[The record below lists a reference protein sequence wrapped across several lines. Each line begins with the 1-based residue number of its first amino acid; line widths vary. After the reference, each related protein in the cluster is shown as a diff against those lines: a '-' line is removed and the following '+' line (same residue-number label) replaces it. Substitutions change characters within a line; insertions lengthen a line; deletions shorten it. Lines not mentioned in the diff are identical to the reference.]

1 MTEIEQQKRIA
12 NYLAAFAH
20 LVGGQPGRF
29 AEFRDKVDVMLS
41 GTAPH
46 AFSLMQF
53 SDRVQATGRPL
64 IWVHQPAESP
74 HVPQIGLV
82 AQVDGGTHYV
92 ENCMLC
98 LTGEDDRATLVPDG
112 FNLGAYRFDE
122 MLDLH
127 HIAQAPASD
136 LEAADGDMVRAYK
149 RLIAIQ
155 ADQWERG
162 DIFDLPHLARAA

>member
-20 LVGGQPGRF
+20 LAGGQPGRF
-29 AEFRDKVDVMLS
+29 AEFRDKVDIMLS

-46 AFSLMQF
+46 AFTLLQF

-64 IWVHQPAESP
+64 IWVHQPAESL

-98 LTGEDDRATLVPDG
+98 LASGDDRATLVPDS
-112 FNLGAYRFDE
+112 FELGAYRFDDA
-122 MLDLH
+122 LDLH
-127 HIAQAPASD
+127 HSAEAPASS
-136 LEAADGDMVRAYK
+136 LAHADGTMIRAYQ
-149 RLIAIQ
+149 RLISIQ

-162 DIFDLPHLARAA
+162 DIFDRPYLAEAA

>member
-82 AQVDGGTHYV
+82 AQVDGGTHYD

-112 FNLGAYRFDE
+112 FNLGAYRFDD

-127 HIAQAPASD
+127 HITQAPASNLD
-136 LEAADGDMVRAYK
+136 AADGDMVRAYK